1 MYRFNSTTSKVAI
14 AVLQI
19 TPIDEDQQEE
29 EEDLFN
35 DDAFND
41 LPKTKSHKSWTCVR
55 NLF

>member
-14 AVLQI
+14 AVLEI

-35 DDAFND
+35 DDAFNE
-41 LPKTKSHKSWTCVR
+41 LPKIKSHKSWTCVR

>member
-1 MYRFNSTTSKVAI
+1 VTI
-14 AVLQI
+14 AELKI
-19 TPIDEDQQEE
+19 IPIDEDQQEE

-41 LPKTKSHKSWTCVR
+41 PPKIKSHKSWTCVR